1 MAGSLTLPCR
11 LSGFQPGGEGR
22 LISNLTQIELAI
34 SQILARIVEI
44 TASANPTISV
54 AGRTIGKTEYLRELR
69 DALRDLREQKALEDG
84 GGAWEVRGRGVS

>member
-1 MAGSLTLPCR
+1 MPT
-11 LSGFQPGGEGR
+11 
-22 LISNLTQIELAI
+22 NLEQIETSI

-44 TASANPTISV
+44 TASANPTVSV

-69 DALRDLREQKALEDG
+69 DALRDLREQRALEEN